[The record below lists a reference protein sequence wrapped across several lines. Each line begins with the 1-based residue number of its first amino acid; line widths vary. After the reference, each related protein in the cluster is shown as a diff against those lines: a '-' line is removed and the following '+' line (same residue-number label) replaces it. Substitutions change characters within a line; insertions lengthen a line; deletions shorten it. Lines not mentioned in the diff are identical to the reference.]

1 MEESQNARRQIQHE
15 LDELMGKMTTLEEE
29 LYESKTMQLEL
40 LDNIKMLEEQID
52 ELQIK
57 LERASY
63 GIYHAKRSDK
73 IDEALGSYLNKFP
86 ERDQLKIMF
95 LRESEGVYFFGQKR
109 VYIKIERGNQIM
121 VRVGGG
127 YICIDDFITQYTQQE
142 ADKIE
147 RSNALE
153 RFQNKTAL

>member
-1 MEESQNARRQIQHE
+1 
-15 LDELMGKMTTLEEE
+15 MTVLEEE

-40 LDNIKMLEEQID
+40 LENIRLLEEQIHD
-52 ELQIK
+52 LNTK
-57 LERASY
+57 LERASF
-63 GIYHAKRSDK
+63 GIYHAKRNDK
-73 IDEALGSYLNKFP
+73 IDEALGAYINKYP

-95 LRESEGVYFFGQKR
+95 LRETEGVYFFGQKR

-127 YICIDDFITQYTQQE
+127 YICIDDFIVQYTQQE
-142 ADKIE
+142 ADKID

-153 RFQNKTAL
+153 RF